1 MAERTRPHIILP
13 TGYRDLEP
21 YTPRGGGPTK
31 KTAAP
36 EGGRRQHGQML
47 RKAIE
52 QSIETNKRR
61 RDSIGFSVSTAKPG
75 TYLEFESFPGVQ
87 LAVESMSSTRDK
99 DRHQH
104 IELVAVSTLEAV
116 ERATVF
122 VPEGKAGHF
131 LRQLSKYM
139 AASTKKEKE
148 RRHEQFYDRIA
159 HLQLATIRSLWTD
172 GSARFPAH
180 EDVRMWWEVWLRRTD
195 GGELARFYEFASC
208 YADVKI
214 GERRILFTDRIVLL
228 ALATARELGASLSVL
243 DDLAELRGAN
253 TPTSFFLNQK
263 NTEQAEWVRDL
274 ASRTRPAD
282 RDAAAVCVLDTGV
295 NRGHPL
301 LEGSLAPED
310 CHALTP
316 AWGTHDHDGH
326 GTEMA
331 GLTLFGDLTAP
342 LAAHTEVE
350 LTHRLESV
358 KILPPQGANE
368 PDSYG
373 ALTAEAAA
381 RVEIQAPRRSRVF
394 SMAVTADNHAEGLPT
409 SWSSAC
415 DALAAGRSFDLDNK
429 ELVYVDETA
438 EPRLIVVSAG
448 NIENPELAHLDR
460 SDLENIEDPA
470 HAWNALTVG
479 AYTDKTTIQDSSWTG
494 WNPLAPAGELSP
506 WSRTSVSFA
515 KQWPIK
521 PDIVM
526 EGGNAV
532 YNDKGEIDVPPD
544 DLALLTTHYMP
555 RDRMLTSTW
564 ATSAAT
570 AQAARLCAAVA
581 GKYPRFWPETIRA
594 LVVHAAEWTPRMK
607 QAFSTNGSK
616 SSRLA
621 LVRRYGFGVPTPE
634 RALCSADNSATLV
647 VQDSIR
653 PFQAGK
659 MRELH
664 VHRLPLPVKLLHS
677 LGATRVRMRVTL
689 SYFIEPNPSRLGWRS
704 KHRYQS
710 HGLRFDVKRPTE
722 SNGEFR
728 RRIHKAALDEENN
741 ARGSSERSDWFLG
754 PQARHRGSLHADML
768 ETTAA
773 ELAECGAIAVYP
785 VTGWWK
791 ELPKRDRSEH
801 GARYALIVS
810 LETLVDVNIDIW
822 TPIDAM
828 VAIPV

>member
-1 MAERTRPHIILP
+1 
-13 TGYRDLEP
+13 
-21 YTPRGGGPTK
+21 
-31 KTAAP
+31 
-36 EGGRRQHGQML
+36 ML
-47 RKAIE
+47 RQAIE
-52 QSIETNKRR
+52 QSVDSSKQRRET
-61 RDSIGFSVSTAKPG
+61 IGFSVTTAKPG

-87 LAVESMSSTRDK
+87 LAVESMGSTKGK

-104 IELVAVSTLEAV
+104 IELVAVSTFDDV
-116 ERATVF
+116 QRATVF

-131 LRQLSKYM
+131 LRQLSNYM
-139 AASTKKEKE
+139 VSSTKKDKE
-148 RRHEQFYDRIA
+148 RRHENLYDRIA
-159 HLQLATIRSLWTD
+159 RLQLATIRSLWTD
-172 GSARFPAH
+172 EGALFPAH
-180 EDVRMWWEVWLRRTD
+180 EALRMWWEVWLRRTD
-195 GGELARFYEFASC
+195 GGELARFYEFAEC
-208 YADVKI
+208 CTDVKL
-214 GERRILFTDRIVLL
+214 GERRILFPDRVVLL

-243 DDLAELRGAN
+243 DDLAELRCAN
-253 TPTSFFLNQK
+253 TTTSFFLDLK
-263 NTEQAEWVRDL
+263 PREQAEWVRDL
-274 ASRTRPAD
+274 ARRTRPAD

-310 CHALTP
+310 CHALAP

-331 GLTLFGDLTAP
+331 GLTLFGDLTGP
-342 LAAHTEVE
+342 LELNTEVA

-368 PDSYG
+368 PDTYG

-394 SMAVTADNHAEGLPT
+394 SMAVTADNHARGLPT

-415 DALAAGRSFDLDNK
+415 DALAAGRSFDLNSK
-429 ELVYVDETA
+429 ELVYVDEGA
-438 EPRLIVVSAG
+438 DPRLFVVSAG
-448 NIENPELAHLDR
+448 NIETPDLAHLDR

-470 HAWNALTVG
+470 HAWNVLTVG
-479 AYTDKTTIQDSSWTG
+479 AYTDKTTIQDSSWVG

-515 KQWPIK
+515 RQWPIK

-532 YNDKGEIDVPPD
+532 YNDKGEIDIPPD

-555 RDRMLTSTW
+555 HVRMLSSTW

-581 GKYPRFWPETIRA
+581 AKYPSLWPETIRA

-607 QAFSTNGSK
+607 QAFSSNASK
-616 SSRLA
+616 VSRLA
-621 LVRRYGFGVPTPE
+621 LVRRYGFGVPTLE
-634 RALCSADNSATLV
+634 RALCSANNSATLV

-664 VHRLPLPVKLLHS
+664 VHRLPLPVELLQS

-689 SYFIEPNPSRLGWRS
+689 SYFIEPNPSRLGWQR

-710 HGLRFDVKRPTE
+710 HGLRFEVKRPTE
-722 SNGEFR
+722 SDDEFR
-728 RRIHKAALDEENN
+728 KRINKAALDEESDS
-741 ARGSSERSDWFLG
+741 RGSSEPSAWFLG

-768 ETTAA
+768 EATAA
-773 ELAECGAIAVYP
+773 ELAACGVVAVYP

-810 LETLVDVNIDIW
+810 LETIVDIDVDIW
-822 TPIDAM
+822 TPIEQTV
-828 VAIPV
+828 VAIPT